1 MKKIWFLFL
10 IMTIT
15 VLYAQT
21 PDVVIN
27 EFGVKANPE
36 WIEIY
41 NTTGSSIDL
50 TGWYLVSPPD
60 DTINLSGNIA
70 AGGYASFEP
79 STNILSNGGD
89 SIWLFDNTDALIDY
103 VSYGFQGS
111 PPVGVYN
118 SNNPAWSTARIT
130 DGLYTMANC
139 GMDFNVDGTP
149 TRDAANDAHSAPL
162 DAVVAIN
169 EIDPYPP
176 VSGDP
181 DSVELFNPGSSPVD
195 ITGWQ
200 ISDGDDWGVI
210 GSHQIPAQGFIV
222 IDENEIGLDFSAE
235 DVCYLFTPDTQ
246 RVDQM
251 GWAGEY
257 NDYTFQRIPDGSAP
271 HDGFDWLS
279 SGGGSVLFDTTET
292 WGYSNGGTFVAED
305 PGFQVNVNDYQLQCL
320 PVNQGRNV
328 RISFSSPQ
336 LVRLK
341 VYSVTGRL
349 INDLYQGDASR
360 GVSVLW
366 NGTDLNGDNI
376 SRGSY
381 MVVLETGDQ
390 LIAQK
395 VNIFV
400 K

>member
-1 MKKIWFLFL
+1 MKKLLFFCL
-10 IMTIT
+10 IFSMTI
-15 VLYAQT
+15 LYAQT

-36 WIEIY
+36 WIELY
-41 NTTGSSIDL
+41 NTTGASVDL
-50 TGWYLVSPPD
+50 SGWYIVSPPD

-89 SIWLFDNTDALIDY
+89 SIWLFDNSNTLIDY
-103 VSYGFQGS
+103 VSYGTDGS
-111 PPVGVYN
+111 APPGIYN

-149 TRDAANDAHSAPL
+149 TRDAANDAHPAPL
-162 DAVVAIN
+162 NALIAIN
-169 EIDPYPP
+169 EIDPYP
-176 VSGDP
+176 
-181 DSVELFNPGSSPVD
+181 DSTFYDDSLELYNPGSSPVD

-200 ISDGDDWGVI
+200 VSDGDDWGVI

-222 IDENEIGLDFSAE
+222 IDESEIGLDFSSA

-251 GWAGEY
+251 GWYDDY
-257 NDYTFQRIPDGSAP
+257 NDFTYQRIPDGSGP
-271 HDGFDWLS
+271 HDGYDWVS
-279 SGGGSVLFDTTET
+279 SGGGTVLFDTFAT
-292 WGYSNGGTFVAED
+292 WGYSNGGTFVVED
-305 PGFQVNVNDYQLQCL
+305 PGFQVNVTDCQLQCL

-336 LVRLK
+336 AVQLK

-349 INDLYQGDASR
+349 INDLYRGDASR

-381 MVVLETGDQ
+381 LVVLETGDQ